1 MFCVLKRMSLTCENT
16 HFLLTARRKKTKEKK
31 AKYNRRVVK
40 VRYLKQISKA
50 DAAVLLSNE

>member
-1 MFCVLKRMSLTCENT
+1 MSLTCENT
-16 HFLLTARRKKTKEKK
+16 YFLLTARRKKTKEKK